1 MSRQCERPDC
11 AEPATVAYRFDARER
26 IVFFDHLRE
35 GDPLAAGALCQ
46 RHAQVMVLP
55 RGWWL
60 DDRRIPVPTLFAA
73 TAPPL
78 AEKAPRVR
86 ARRAPSP
93 PAAETVAETELPLT
107 NGDAPPSWTPE
118 FDPGDDLN
126 GLLDA
131 KTRLLARAF
140 RSVPMN
146 EVPMNEVPLNE
157 VPVNRPGNGRSPT
170 S

>member
-1 MSRQCERPDC
+1 MSRRCERPAW

-73 TAPPL
+73 TATPP
-78 AEKAPRVR
+78 AEKAPR
-86 ARRAPSP
+86 RRAPRP
-93 PAAETVAETELPLT
+93 PAEPVVETELPLT

-140 RSVPMN
+140 RSVPPT
-146 EVPMNEVPLNE
+146 E
-157 VPVNRPGNGRSPT
+157 PGNGRSPRT
-170 S
+170 

>member
-73 TAPPL
+73 TAPPP
-78 AEKAPRVR
+78 AAKAPRSR
-86 ARRAPSP
+86 ASRAARP
-93 PAAETVAETELPLT
+93 PAEPVAETELPLT
-107 NGDAPPSWTPE
+107 NGNVPPSWTPE

-140 RSVPMN
+140 RATPPN
-146 EVPMNEVPLNE
+146 E
-157 VPVNRPGNGRSPT
+157 RPGTGT
-170 S
+170 GTGTGT

>member
-60 DDRRIPVPTLFAA
+60 DDRLGTSPALVVALATLGFVGVSLR
-73 TAPPL
+73 TVYHYL
-78 AEKAPRVR
+78 AKAKKEEEGKPWTRRPR
-86 ARRAPSP
+86 
-93 PAAETVAETELPLT
+93 
-107 NGDAPPSWTPE
+107 
-118 FDPGDDLN
+118 
-126 GLLDA
+126 
-131 KTRLLARAF
+131 
-140 RSVPMN
+140 
-146 EVPMNEVPLNE
+146 
-157 VPVNRPGNGRSPT
+157 
-170 S
+170 

>member
-73 TAPPL
+73 TAAPSTTAPPST
-78 AEKAPRVR
+78 KAPR
-86 ARRAPSP
+86 RRAIRSP
-93 PAAETVAETELPLT
+93 AEPVAETELPLT
-107 NGDAPPSWTPE
+107 NGDAPSSWTPA
-118 FDPGDDLN
+118 FDQGDDLN

-140 RSVPMN
+140 RAA
-146 EVPMNEVPLNE
+146 PLNE
-157 VPVNRPGNGRSPT
+157 ERPGT
-170 S
+170 

>member
-60 DDRRIPVPTLFAA
+60 DDRRIPVPTLFAS
-73 TAPPL
+73 TAEPP
-78 AEKAPRVR
+78 AEKAPRSG
-86 ARRAPSP
+86 ASRAPR
-93 PAAETVAETELPLT
+93 PAAEPVVETELPLT
-107 NGDAPPSWTPE
+107 NGDAPPPSWTPD

-131 KTRLLARAF
+131 KTRLLSRAF
-140 RSVPMN
+140 RAV
-146 EVPMNEVPLNE
+146 
-157 VPVNRPGNGRSPT
+157 PT
-170 S
+170 SEGPMKEGPLSEAPPERTDI

>member
-73 TAPPL
+73 TA
-78 AEKAPRVR
+78 E
-86 ARRAPSP
+86 P
-93 PAAETVAETELPLT
+93 PAAKTPRSRASRAPRPAAEPVVETELPLT
-107 NGDAPPSWTPE
+107 NGDAPPPSWTPD

-131 KTRLLARAF
+131 KTRLLSRAF
-140 RSVPMN
+140 RAAP
-146 EVPMNEVPLNE
+146 PD
-157 VPVNRPGNGRSPT
+157 RPGNGADT
-170 S
+170 

>member
-46 RHAQVMVLP
+46 RHAHVMVLP

-73 TAPPL
+73 TAEPPP
-78 AEKAPRVR
+78 AKAPRSR
-86 ARRAPSP
+86 AGRAARP
-93 PAAETVAETELPLT
+93 PAEPIVETELPLT

-140 RSVPMN
+140 GVSPN
-146 EVPMNEVPLNE
+146 EE
-157 VPVNRPGNGRSPT
+157 RPGT
-170 S
+170 ATDT

>member
-11 AEPATVAYRFDARER
+11 AEPATVAYRFDARQR
-26 IVFFDHLRE
+26 IVFFDHLRA

-60 DDRRIPVPTLFAA
+60 DDRRVPVPTLFAA
-73 TAPPL
+73 GTAPATAKPPRRRPARAPTEPPAEPEQQLPL
-78 AEKAPRVR
+78 AGEEE
-86 ARRAPSP
+86 P
-93 PAAETVAETELPLT
+93 PA
-107 NGDAPPSWTPE
+107 WTPD
-118 FDPGDDLN
+118 FDHGDDLN

-140 RSVPMN
+140 RATPPSEPPAN
-146 EVPMNEVPLNE
+146 
-157 VPVNRPGNGRSPT
+157 
-170 S
+170 

>member
-60 DDRRIPVPTLFAA
+60 DDRRIPVPTLFASTA
-73 TAPPL
+73 APPV
-78 AEKAPRVR
+78 EKAPR
-86 ARRAPSP
+86 RRAPKPSAP
-93 PAAETVAETELPLT
+93 VEPVTETELPLT
-107 NGDAPPSWTPE
+107 NGDAPPPSWTPD
-118 FDPGDDLN
+118 FDPGDDLD

-131 KTRLLARAF
+131 KTRLLSRAF
-140 RSVPMN
+140 RAAPMN
-146 EVPMNEVPLNE
+146 EVPPTE
-157 VPVNRPGNGRSPT
+157 PVNRPGNGRSPR